1 MKVSKFIILLISIVV
16 LVVINLLLGTVR
28 IPVGEVCSI
37 LMGAGSE
44 SEIWTNI
51 VISSRLPQ
59 VLTAIVAGAGL
70 AVSGLQMQTVFRNPL
85 AGPSV
90 LGISNGSALGV
101 AFVVLLSG
109 KIGGVALSRLGY
121 LGDAAMSVAAI
132 VGALAVMLLIV
143 WISQKV
149 KGNVTLLIIGVM
161 IGYLANAIIGVLKF
175 LSPEEDVKSFVV
187 WGLGSFSRVSGDE
200 MILFVVLMCIL
211 LPISFLLVKPMNMLL
226 LGERYAA
233 NLGLNVQRARM
244 LIIVCSGVLVAIVT
258 AYCGPIMFIGLAVP
272 HLARALFRT
281 SDHRALLP
289 ATALCG
295 AALALIC
302 NFIARMPGFE
312 GALPVNSVTA
322 LVGAPVIAAVLFGR
336 RKNDVGE

>member
-1 MKVSKFIILLISIVV
+1 MKASKFIILLISIVV
-16 LVVINLLLGTVR
+16 LVVISLLLGTVR

-37 LMGAGSE
+37 LMGAGSD

-200 MILFVVLMCIL
+200 MVLFVVLMCIL

-233 NLGLNVQRARM
+233 NLGLDVQRARM
-244 LIIVCSGVLVAIVT
+244 LIIICSGVLVAIVT

-281 SDHRALLP
+281 SDHRVLLP

-295 AALALIC
+295 AALALVC

>member
-1 MKVSKFIILLISIVV
+1 MKASKFIILLISIVV
-16 LVVINLLLGTVR
+16 LVVVNLLLGTVR

-37 LMGAGSE
+37 LMGAGSD

-59 VLTAIVAGAGL
+59 VLTAIIAGAGL

-226 LGERYAA
+226 LGER
-233 NLGLNVQRARM
+233 
-244 LIIVCSGVLVAIVT
+244 
-258 AYCGPIMFIGLAVP
+258 
-272 HLARALFRT
+272 
-281 SDHRALLP
+281 
-289 ATALCG
+289 
-295 AALALIC
+295 
-302 NFIARMPGFE
+302 
-312 GALPVNSVTA
+312 
-322 LVGAPVIAAVLFGR
+322 
-336 RKNDVGE
+336 

>member
-1 MKVSKFIILLISIVV
+1 MKASKFIILLISIVV
-16 LVVINLLLGTVR
+16 LVVVNLLLGTVR

-37 LMGAGSE
+37 LMGAGSD

-200 MILFVVLMCIL
+200 MVLFVVLMCIL

-233 NLGLNVQRARM
+233 NLGLDVQRARM
-244 LIIVCSGVLVAIVT
+244 LIIICSGVLVAIVT

-281 SDHRALLP
+281 SDHRVLLP

-295 AALALIC
+295 AALALVC